1 MMIVFV
7 RISWT
12 TGLFLQYF
20 SFGKMYAFQVLPC
33 SSHLIILIPLLGSA
47 RLDFFLTV
55 PLGPQ
60 SNIETL
66 SKHRR
71 LSLLLHL

>member
-1 MMIVFV
+1 MTIVFV

-47 RLDFFLTV
+47 CLGFLTV
-55 PLGPQ
+55 PLDPQ

>member
-1 MMIVFV
+1 MIVFV

-12 TGLFLQYF
+12 TGLFLQSF

-33 SSHLIILIPLLGSA
+33 SSHLIILTPLFGSA
-47 RLDFFLTV
+47 RPDFVTV
-55 PLGPQ
+55 PLEPQ
-60 SNIETL
+60 SHIETR

-71 LSLLLHL
+71 RSLLLNL

>member
-1 MMIVFV
+1 MIVFV

-47 RLDFFLTV
+47 RLGFLTV
-55 PLGPQ
+55 PLDPQ